1 MLLPQHMVN
10 KMYKIAIPVAALAL
24 AASSASAATLDFTSG
39 VISGFG
45 TVLTMPEA
53 TVTAGPGT
61 TLSVGDFISNA
72 VCPLSSGG
80 CVGAMTLTWNFDVEN
95 VGFEYG
101 NGSPGDF
108 ATVTAFDASN
118 SSVGSVAL
126 TLTSGTSSEDLS
138 GLGVFRSLEFDNVGA
153 TGAGYA
159 YGNVTFDRA
168 TVIPLPAS
176 LPLLLGAFGG
186 LALMRRKRTA

>member
-1 MLLPQHMVN
+1 MVN
-10 KMYKIAIPVAALAL
+10 KMYKTAISAAAMVL

-39 VISGFG
+39 VLSGSD

-53 TVTAGPGT
+53 MVTAASGT
-61 TLSVGDFISNA
+61 TLSVGDFIANA
-72 VCPLSSGG
+72 VCPASTALGG

-95 VGFEYG
+95 VGFDYG
-101 NGSPGDF
+101 FGNAGDF

-118 SSVGSVAL
+118 NSVGSVSL

-138 GLGVFRSLEFDNVGA
+138 GLGVFRSLEFDNIGA

-168 TVIPLPAS
+168 AVIPLPAS

-186 LALMRRKRTA
+186 LALMRRKRAA